1 MAKRNTW
8 EGFCGVCRCKVRA
21 LEGIVQDLGPGK
33 GYRILAPS
41 TSQPGRSTRLRR
53 RRPPGCRRSTA
64 ATSITSGRADRCC
77 GIATSRVRQRLFA
90 SGA

>member
-33 GYRILAPS
+33 GYRLLCPEHVPTGALDPPAPPEAS
-41 TSQPGRSTRLRR
+41 RL
-53 RRPPGCRRSTA
+53 P
-64 ATSITSGRADRCC
+64 SIYC
-77 GIATSRVRQRLFA
+77 GDEQYER
-90 SGA
+90 